1 MAEFY
6 EKIVF
11 INVSKQMPYISPAFL
26 LLTVGKQSIT
36 VGNFW
41 LELKRFDIE
50 RASNQCFMV
59 FLNKNTRVI

>member
-1 MAEFY
+1 
-6 EKIVF
+6 
-11 INVSKQMPYISPAFL
+11 MPYISPAFL

-41 LELKRFDIE
+41 VELKRFDIE